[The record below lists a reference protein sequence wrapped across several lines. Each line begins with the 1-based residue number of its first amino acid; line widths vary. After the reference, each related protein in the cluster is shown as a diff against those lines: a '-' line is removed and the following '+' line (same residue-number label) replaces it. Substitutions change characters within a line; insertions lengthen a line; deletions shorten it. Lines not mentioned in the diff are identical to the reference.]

1 MHQMKKKE
9 RKGRGKFK
17 LPSGELS
24 ARYITVAECA
34 KKLAV
39 TPATIYYYINTS
51 VLETNVDFGV
61 VLVTRES
68 FKQLCAQMS

>member
-1 MHQMKKKE
+1 MHQTKRKE

-17 LPSGELS
+17 LPKGELS
-24 ARYITVAECA
+24 ARYLTVAECSE
-34 KKLAV
+34 KLKV

-51 VLETNVDFGV
+51 VLKTNVDFGV

-68 FKQLCAQMS
+68 FNQLCGQAS